1 LRLWGF
7 ARYID
12 QISGRRTM
20 AKLNLLYV
28 NNRRDWRKWLE
39 DNYKKEKEIWLV
51 YYKKHTGKDRVAYE
65 DAVEEALCFGWIDS
79 IIRKLDE
86 DRFAQKFTPRKN
98 TSKWSESN
106 KKRIH
111 KLESSGLMSEAGLQK
126 VKIAKETG
134 KWDEVITPPNLLS
147 MHADFEAALKKNT
160 KATKNFNAL
169 APSYKKQYIGWISV
183 AKKAET
189 RKKRIKEAIELL
201 NMNQKLG
208 LK

>member
-1 LRLWGF
+1 M
-7 ARYID
+7 
-12 QISGRRTM
+12 T
-20 AKLNLLYV
+20 KLNLLYAS
-28 NNRRDWRKWLE
+28 NRRDWRKWLE
-39 DNYKKEKEIWLV
+39 DNHNKENEIWLV

-86 DRFAQKFTPRKN
+86 DRFAQKFTPRKD

-106 KKRIH
+106 KNRVA
-111 KLESSGLMSEAGLQK
+111 KLESLGIMSEAGLQK

-134 KWDEVITPPNLLS
+134 KWDEVIQPPNLFS
-147 MHADFEAALKKNT
+147 MHADFELALKKNT
-160 KATKNFNAL
+160 KAAKNFNAL
-169 APSYKKQYIGWISV
+169 APSYKKHYIGWIAV
-183 AKKAET
+183 AKKDET

-201 NMNQKLG
+201 NNNQKLG